1 MIQGKWL
8 PLLVSAMVLSGCEAP
23 EPETGTV
30 TGTINYRE
38 RIALSPE
45 AIATITLEDVSLAD
59 APANVIAKQ
68 ELVNPGAPPIAFEL
82 EFPRSAI
89 DERMSYSVRAQIHD
103 RGRLMFTTD
112 THAPVLTR
120 GAGNTVDLPMIM
132 VARKPEVSPPRSEP
146 ETAGDNR
153 LAGMFGYVGDAPVFR
168 DCRNNRVYPVARDGD
183 FDELEKAYLYSG
195 TKAGEEL
202 MVNLEGRL
210 VVKPSVNPN
219 ERKISLIVDSF
230 KALFPEEN
238 CSTMV
243 NEPLVN
249 TYWKL
254 VEVAGNP
261 VTTPEGQREAH
272 MVLAIEESRVQ
283 GNAGCNR
290 FFGTYALEGDQLSF
304 SQTGSTMMACP
315 EGMDTEQAFLAAL
328 EKVERYEIKG
338 QTMAVYGGDEVLAR
352 FEAVHLP

>member
-1 MIQGKWL
+1 MTQGKWL
-8 PLLVSAMVLSGCEAP
+8 PILIGAVVLGGCEAP

-30 TGTINYRE
+30 SGTLDYRE

-45 AIATITLEDVSLAD
+45 AVATITLEDVSLAD
-59 APANVIAKQ
+59 APAKVIAKQ

-120 GAGNTVDLPMIM
+120 GGGDTAELALISVTRP
-132 VARKPEVSPPRSEP
+132 PEVSPPRSDSEG
-146 ETAGDNR
+146 ASDNEW
-153 LAGMFGYVGDAPVFR
+153 AGMFGYVADAPVFR
-168 DCRNNRVYPVARDGD
+168 DCRNNRVYPVAKEAD
-183 FDELEKAYLYSG
+183 FEELEKAYLYSG
-195 TKAGEEL
+195 TETGKEL
-202 MVNLEGRL
+202 MVNVEGRL
-210 VVKPSVNPN
+210 VIKPTVNPN
-219 ERKISLIVDSF
+219 QRNIKLIVDSF
-230 KALFPEEN
+230 KALYPGKN
-238 CSTMV
+238 CTTMV
-243 NEPLVN
+243 DEPLVN

-261 VTTPEGQREAH
+261 VETPEGQREAH

-290 FFGTYALEGDQLSF
+290 FFGGYEVEEDKVSF
-304 SQTGSTMMACP
+304 GQMGATMMACP

-328 EKVERYEIKG
+328 EIADRYEIEG
-338 QTMAVYGGDEVLAR
+338 QTMALYGGDEVVAR